1 MLEQAKPHSSLGITV
16 DDSDIVILEI
26 IEYDVYDTHVP
37 PTQHKVMAA
46 IQLIKVKIKGVDH
59 ACIYSEAARENFLAA
74 KQQRKIVVQTFFTHN
89 PLLVHDVLYL
99 YNVAQTLTL
108 VRYQWATNICNDSNG
123 LRIVYRY
130 AVPMSKLMSRPV
142 LDLD

>member
-46 IQLIKVKIKGVDH
+46 IQLIKIKIKGVDH

-74 KQQRKIVVQTFFTHN
+74 KQQRKIVVQAFFTHN
-89 PLLVHDVLYL
+89 PLLVHDVLY
-99 YNVAQTLTL
+99 
-108 VRYQWATNICNDSNG
+108 
-123 LRIVYRY
+123 
-130 AVPMSKLMSRPV
+130 
-142 LDLD
+142 